1 MGFGVIKTP
10 VEVIK
15 DGAFWGTY
23 FRDIYSGINEKW
35 YRKSWKKFD
44 QLKDIE
50 RNFERK
56 VERNFIVQIIVMSVS
71 INMVLNAENC

>member
-1 MGFGVIKTP
+1 MDFGANKTP
-10 VEVIK
+10 IEVIRE
-15 DGAFWGTY
+15 GAFKGTY

-56 VERNFIVQIIVMSVS
+56 VERNFIVQIIVMSVP